1 MSESGKNHT
10 VTMTDNAS
18 GKSAEFPVL
27 HGSAGIPVV
36 DIRTFNKELGLFT
49 YDPGYTATGSC
60 QSKITF
66 IDGDKGILLYRGYPI
81 EQLSEH
87 SDYMESCY
95 LLLNGELPNAE
106 QKAKFSYDISHH
118 TMVHDQITN
127 FFRGFR
133 RDAHPMAVMCGVVG
147 ALSAFYHDSLDIE
160 DPWHR
165 KVASDRL
172 IAKMPTIAA
181 WAYKYTIGQPF
192 VYPRNDMGYAENFLH
207 MCFSTPAEDY
217 KVDPVVAKTLDLIF
231 LLHADHE
238 QNASASTVRLA
249 GSTGANPYACIAA
262 GIAALWGPSHGGA
275 NEQVLN
281 MLEEI
286 GTVDKVP
293 AMVARA
299 KDPND
304 SFRLFGFGH
313 RVYKNFDPRATV
325 IGKAAHEVL
334 DALGVHDPLLEVA
347 VELERIALEDEYFIQ
362 RRLYPNVDFYS
373 GFILK
378 AMGFPVSMFTALF
391 AIGRTVG
398 WIAQWNELIEDPEQ
412 KINRPRQ
419 LYIGE
424 PARDYVPVE
433 KR

>member
-10 VTMTDNAS
+10 VSMTDNAS
-18 GKSAEFPVL
+18 GKSAEFPVMQ
-27 HGSAGIPVV
+27 GSAGVPVV
-36 DIRTFNKELGLFT
+36 DIRAFNKELGLFT

-81 EQLSEH
+81 EQLAEH
-87 SDYMESCY
+87 SDYMEACY

-106 QKAKFSYDISHH
+106 DKAKFTYDITHH

-165 KVASDRL
+165 KVASYRL

-207 MCFSTPAEDY
+207 MCFSTPAEEY
-217 KVDPVVAKTLDLIF
+217 KVDPVVSKTLDLIF
-231 LLHADHE
+231 TLHADHE

-313 RVYKNFDPRATV
+313 RVYKNHDPRATV

-334 DALGVHDPLLEVA
+334 DTLGVHDPLLEVA

-424 PARDYVPVE
+424 PSRDYVPVD

>member
-1 MSESGKNHT
+1 MAKSGANHT
-10 VTMTDNAS
+10 VTMTDNVS
-18 GKSAEFPVL
+18 GKTAEFPVL
-27 HGSAGIPVV
+27 HGTAGNPVV
-36 DIRTFNKELGLFT
+36 DIRTFTKELGLFT

-66 IDGDKGILLYRGYPI
+66 IDGDEGILLYRGYPI
-81 EQLSEH
+81 EQLADK
-87 SDYMESCY
+87 SDYMEVCY
-95 LLLNGELPNAE
+95 LLLFGELPTKE
-106 QKAKFSYDISHH
+106 EYDRFVHDVTHH
-118 TMVHDQITN
+118 TMVHDQINN

-147 ALSAFYHDSLDIE
+147 GLAAFYHDSLDITN
-160 DPWHR
+160 PWHR
-165 KVASDRL
+165 TVAQYRL

-192 VYPRNDMGYAENFLH
+192 IYPRNDMGFAENFLH
-207 MCFSTPAEDY
+207 MCFATPAEDY
-217 KVDPVVAKTLDLIF
+217 KVNPVVAKALDTIF
-231 LLHADHE
+231 TLHADHE

-293 AMVARA
+293 AMVKKA
-299 KDPND
+299 KDPD
-304 SFRLFGFGH
+304 DPFRLFGFGH
-313 RVYKNFDPRATV
+313 RVYKNFDPRAKV

-334 DALGVHDPLLEVA
+334 EAMGIHDPLLEVA
-347 VELERIALEDEYFIQ
+347 VELEKIALEDEYFIK

-398 WIAQWNELIEDPEQ
+398 WIAQWNELVEDPEQ

-419 LYIGE
+419 LYTGL
-424 PARDYVPVE
+424 ASRDYTAID